1 LSGVVCL
8 PMVVIVVVVTVIMM
22 AVIMMAVIAIMV
34 AIMVVVVTIV
44 VAIVLAMLLAPVIA
58 LLLPVHIPFML
69 LMCAHFLTEVL
80 FTLAL
85 VEFMAGR
92 VHIVIPA
99 LGHEVDRS
107 SAGVVLVTM
116 SRPVP
121 LVARWHM

>member
-1 LSGVVCL
+1 
-8 PMVVIVVVVTVIMM
+8 MIVIVAVVTVIMM
-22 AVIMMAVIAIMV
+22 AVIPIMV

-44 VAIVLAMLLAPVIA
+44 IAIVLVMLLAPVIA

-85 VEFMAGR
+85 VELMAGR
-92 VHIVIPA
+92 IHVVIPA

-116 SRPVP
+116 SRPVL